1 IEVVPFHTEYSITAR
16 AEPGFARG
24 KLCYHLQVMDAHP
37 LKWLFVDMNSYFAS
51 VEQQARPELRG
62 KPTVVVPV
70 MADSTC
76 CIAASYE
83 AKGYGIRTGTKV
95 GEARRLCP
103 DLEIVESRPELY
115 IETHEKIK
123 SAVNSVLPVEKV
135 LSIDEMACR
144 LTGRQTDY
152 GNAVSIGRLMK
163 ETIRERVGEYV
174 KCSLGIAPNRFLA
187 KVATDMEK
195 PDGFTVIT
203 KEDLPHKLYSLS
215 LTDLPGIG
223 RRMHARLKSRGVN
236 TVEALCSLSEGRMR
250 DIWGSVVGERF
261 LLMLAG
267 EDLEEPE
274 TGRKTISHS
283 HVLAPKFR
291 TDEGTRAVFI
301 RLIHRAAFRLRKHG
315 YLAGKMGV
323 RIDYLGGEA
332 SWKVRADVR
341 ERNDT
346 RTMIEAF
353 SSLWKKRPRRRKP
366 LRAAVVFTDL
376 IPASETSFSLFSGER
391 KRDSVASA
399 LVTIH
404 DRWGTNSIYYG
415 AMHGASGSAP
425 LRIAFTSIPDVESKG
440 DKRKRD
446 EDGSGED

>member
-1 IEVVPFHTEYSITAR
+1 MGDRSLR
-16 AEPGFARG
+16 
-24 KLCYHLQVMDAHP
+24 
-37 LKWLFVDMNSYFAS
+37 WLFVDMNSYFAS
-51 VEQQARPELRG
+51 VEQQTRPGLRG
-62 KPTVVVPV
+62 RPTVVVPV

-83 AKGYGIRTGTKV
+83 AKGYGIKTGTKV
-95 GEARRLCP
+95 AEARRLCQ

-115 IETHEKIK
+115 IETHDKIK
-123 SAVNSVLPVEKV
+123 SAVDSVLPVEKV

-152 GNAVSIGRLMK
+152 DNAVSIGRRVK
-163 ETIRERVGEYV
+163 DTIRAEVGEYV
-174 KCSLGIAPNRFLA
+174 KCSLGLAPNRFLA

-203 KEDLPHKLYSLS
+203 KGDLPHKLYSLS

-223 RRMHARLKSRGVN
+223 RRMHVRLKSCGVH
-236 TVEALCSLSEGRMR
+236 TVEALCSLPEGRMR
-250 DIWGSVVGERF
+250 DIWGGVVGERF

-267 EDLEEPE
+267 EDVEEPE
-274 TGRKTISHS
+274 TGRKTVSHS
-283 HVLAPKFR
+283 HVLAPKYR
-291 TDEGTRAVFI
+291 TDEGTRAVFV
-301 RLIHRAAFRLRKHG
+301 RLIHKAAFRLRGLG

-346 RTMIEAF
+346 QTMIEAF

-376 IPASETSFSLFSGER
+376 TPASEASFSLFSGER

-399 LVTIH
+399 LDKINE
-404 DRWGTNSIYYG
+404 RWGTNSIYYG
-415 AMHGASGSAP
+415 AMHGASESAP
-425 LRIAFTSIPDVESKG
+425 LRIAFTSIPDLESKG
-440 DKRKRD
+440 SKRKRD
-446 EDGSGED
+446 KDGSAGD